1 MALKLKYGD
10 IKEIPAGDERFYV
23 ERDGAWVLDL
33 EGGFVEKG
41 KVDEARAKL
50 DEFRTNNVA
59 LLRQVEDLRKK
70 YDGIDPDAV
79 KAALEE
85 KRKLEE
91 EAALKAGEFDKVL
104 EARLRTERER
114 AAAEKATLERE
125 REALNARL
133 MTIQVDHA
141 VISSAAKRGLR
152 PTAGPD
158 VTARAR
164 GAFVLREGVPI
175 VLDTDGKT
183 AKPGKD
189 GVAPMT
195 LDEWVEQLAA
205 AAPHLFEGNAGG
217 GASGNGSGGAAGGG
231 GAQKNPFRKGA
242 DWNVTEQM
250 RLLKTNP
257 AVAERLRA
265 AA

>member
-1 MALKLKYGD
+1 MALRFKY
-10 IKEIPAGDERFYV
+10 KAKEEIPAELVSLYAER
-23 ERDGAWVLDL
+23 EGAWQLDVD
-33 EGGFVEKG
+33 GVAD
-41 KVDEARAKL
+41 KVKL
-50 DEFRTNNVA
+50 DEFRRNNVA
-59 LLRQVEDLRKK
+59 LLKQVDDSRKQVEDLRKK

-91 EAALKAGEFDKVL
+91 EAALKAGEFDKVI
-104 EARLRTERER
+104 EARVRAERER